1 MLLRSSA
8 LTTWC
13 PVPFKVSPRAASAL
27 ARLSQSA
34 AAEFRSLD
42 QEIRSVFVPDYII
55 TAGSR
60 RELDRSHGRHG
71 PPDRGH
77 NDSQHHDGPGDGPS
91 PGLAPSLSVFKK
103 SPFCCFAAPSP

>member
-13 PVPFKVSPRAASAL
+13 PAPFKVSPRAASVL

-55 TAGSR
+55 TRFASRTGSKPRETWVAGQGSTT
-60 RELDRSHGRHG
+60 
-71 PPDRGH
+71 
-77 NDSQHHDGPGDGPS
+77 PS
-91 PGLAPSLSVFKK
+91 IS
-103 SPFCCFAAPSP
+103 FAAPSP

>member
-1 MLLRSSA
+1 MLLRSSD

-55 TAGSR
+55 TPARVANWIETTG
-60 RELDRSHGRHG
+60 DIGGRTG
-71 PPDRGH
+71 A

-91 PGLAPSLSVFKK
+91 PGPRPIALCV
-103 SPFCCFAAPSP
+103 